1 MRKLYLN
8 FALLFTFGIATAQT
22 SSVTLNATAQNITKD
37 SAALLYDYQLS
48 DDLAGADVKVKM
60 GYLPDGEG
68 GGTDLWKNA
77 NVNIDTWFATGADWK
92 QVDGPAIENL
102 ENGYRLTGINAGAT
116 KWQGQ
121 VKFQS
126 DFATSSEKKYNFSM
140 TVTPSV
146 ALPSLTVKL
155 TGVNQDDIFYSEE
168 EVYVEAGKPTVISYK
183 ELADRRIQQFQIV
196 LDFHGTAQNASCDI
210 TDIQFVEITGPAPG
224 TEFKGYDYFDD
235 ANLLKGLARKAVRNY
250 YGPDGLTFT
259 GDDAP
264 TVDQAEDGYTITVNR
279 VPTMVSAWMANVRM
293 EFGPKNPD
301 DPYDY
306 LTFWD
311 KTYDF
316 SVTITASN
324 NLNNVDILGGAAEMF
339 LKTGL
344 SLTKDTPKVIHLT
357 DMGKDQGDGFRF
369 SLNTPNAP
377 SGTVISVS
385 QPVLREHTDDP
396 TATFNT
402 VNECPIVITGLK
414 PETEYSY
421 TFVAIATKGEE
432 VVKSDL
438 VTVTFTTLKDESGIA
453 TVEATEDAPAVYYNL
468 MGIPVANPA
477 PGNIYIRKQDH
488 KAEKVLVR

>member
-1 MRKLYLN
+1 MRKLY
-8 FALLFTFGIATAQT
+8 FALALLPAFGIAAAQT
-22 SSVTLNATAQNITKD
+22 SAVTLNASAQDVTHN
-37 SAALLYDYQLS
+37 SAALVYDYQLS
-48 DDLAGADVKVKM
+48 DELAGADVNVKM
-60 GYLPDGEG
+60 GNLPDGEG
-68 GGTDLWKNA
+68 SGTDLWKNA
-77 NVNIDTWFATGADWK
+77 TIKTDTWFATGADWK
-92 QVDGPAIENL
+92 QVDGPSIETFD
-102 ENGYRLTGINAGAT
+102 NGYRLTGINAGAT

-140 TVTPSV
+140 TLNPSV
-146 ALPSLTVKL
+146 TLPSLTVKL
-155 TGVNQDDIFYSEE
+155 TGVNQDDTYYVEE

-183 ELADRRIQQFQIV
+183 GLTDRRINKFQIV

-210 TDIQFVEITGPAPG
+210 TDIQFVELSGPAPG

-250 YGPDGLTFT
+250 YGSDGLTFT

-264 TVDQAEDGYTITVNR
+264 TIDQAEDGYTITVNR
-279 VPTMVSAWMANVRM
+279 VPTMTSGWMANVRM

-306 LTFWD
+306 LILWD

-324 NLNNVDILGGAAEMF
+324 SLNNVDILGGCAEMF
-339 LKTGL
+339 KKLGL
-344 SLTKDTPKVIHLT
+344 SLTKDTPKVIHFT
-357 DMGKDQGDGFRF
+357 DMGNDQGSTFCL

-402 VNECPIVITGLK
+402 VNECPIIITGLK
-414 PETEYSY
+414 PETTYSY

-438 VTVTFTTLKDESGIA
+438 VTLTFTTLKDESGIS
-453 TVEATEDAPAVYYNL
+453 TVEATEDAPAVYHNL
-468 MGIPVANPA
+468 MGLPVANPA
-477 PGNIYIRKQDH
+477 PGNIYIRKQGQ
-488 KAEKVLVR
+488 KTEKVLIR